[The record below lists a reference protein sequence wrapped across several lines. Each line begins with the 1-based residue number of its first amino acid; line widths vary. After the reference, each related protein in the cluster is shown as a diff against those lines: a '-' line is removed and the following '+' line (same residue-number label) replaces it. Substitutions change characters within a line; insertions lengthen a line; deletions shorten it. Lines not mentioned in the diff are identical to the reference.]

1 MDAKLQFTHIFFWN
15 ACLHISHLL
24 VCEIVKDFD
33 PEHAIHQVR
42 AEGATTP
49 NPQGFSKIMLSIYVF
64 SKNFKCTP
72 KIFTF
77 GPPLQKYL
85 QIDPTNPKI
94 KSIY

>member
-1 MDAKLQFTHIFFWN
+1 MDDKLQFTHIFFWN
-15 ACLHISHLL
+15 ACLRITHLL

-33 PEHAIHQVR
+33 QEHAIHQVR

-77 GPPLQKYL
+77 GPPPSKNIYKLTQQTQK
-85 QIDPTNPKI
+85 
-94 KSIY
+94 